1 MNQSRKCWLQVV
13 VLCIIFSIIKMI
25 KCFTYV
31 SEDKIKDIFHKGFR
45 IASLRFYEAIDA
57 NFDQVIYLS
66 SANRRVWTNK
76 KI

>member
-1 MNQSRKCWLQVV
+1 MYLK
-13 VLCIIFSIIKMI
+13 IK
-25 KCFTYV
+25 Y
-31 SEDKIKDIFHKGFR
+31 KDIFHKGFR

-76 KI
+76 KIQKNE

>member
-1 MNQSRKCWLQVV
+1 MYLK
-13 VLCIIFSIIKMI
+13 IK
-25 KCFTYV
+25 Y
-31 SEDKIKDIFHKGFR
+31 KDIFHKGFR

-76 KI
+76 KIQKNEEKTLFTKLKQIGIEFRHE